1 MSPEELFEL
10 TLAKASEC
18 VAEGGIRPKVAAAAV
33 QGEELL
39 AVAFRGETG
48 SGDHAEFVLLQKKN
62 LDAPRF
68 VGATI
73 YTTLEPC
80 TVRGPGKTACARRL
94 ADARVAKVVI
104 GMIDPNPTIRGG
116 GVEILRD
123 AGVEVEL
130 YPAKYMARLE
140 ALNADFTRAQRA
152 LRVTLGSPVLDE
164 LAFGAQLHASGQYRQ
179 ATGHLEAALVGT
191 TRWLA
196 SALLNTDS
204 SFDRMLAAAEFAIA
218 HDGTHYDQFF
228 TAGYAHVRL
237 GHLAEAEKR
246 LCEAVNIL
254 SMDRS
259 EDVQRGLG
267 FQERWLQALG
277 LIYRITQELEKPD
290 GAVANQYRLKLSYV
304 RSLGGDPRPLG
315 PWEYELGL

>member
-1 MSPEELFEL
+1 MTPEDFFEL
-10 TLAKASEC
+10 TLAKAADC
-18 VAEGGIRPKVAAAAV
+18 VPEGGIRPKVAAAAV
-33 QGEELL
+33 HGDELI

-48 SGDHAEFVLLQKKN
+48 EGDHAEFVLLQKKSI
-62 LDAPRF
+62 DVTRF

-80 TVRGPGKTACARRL
+80 TVRGLGKTACARRL

-140 ALNADFTRAQRA
+140 ALNADFSRAQRN
-152 LRVTLGSPVLDE
+152 LRTSLGSPVLDQ
-164 LAFGAQLHASGQYRQ
+164 LAFGAQLHASGLYRE

-191 TRWLA
+191 ARWLA

-204 SFDRMLAAAEFAIA
+204 SFDRMLAAAELAVA

-228 TAGYAHVRL
+228 TAGYAHFRL
-237 GHLAEAEKR
+237 GHLPEAEKR
-246 LCEAVNIL
+246 LREAVNIL
-254 SMDRS
+254 SMDLS
-259 EDVQRGLG
+259 DNVQRGLG
-267 FQERWLQALG
+267 FQKRWLQALG
-277 LIYRITQELEKPD
+277 LIYHLTKERGNPD
-290 GAVANQYRLKLSYV
+290 GTVANEYRAKLSYV
-304 RSLGGDPRPLG
+304 RTLGGDPTPLG
-315 PWEYELGL
+315 PWERELGL